1 MKRTTLV
8 AACWLQIGCAAL
20 LFVLSLVAELSEP
33 SLGMNWTAAGRITTV
48 NGGGAADR
56 ASIRPGDTLLSI
68 DGRVAGAT
76 LPALYHARVG
86 TPMTVR
92 VERSGAVISTVVV
105 PTNRVSEL
113 RRGVSGGGKA
123 AVSGLS
129 ALARV
134 VVNLFVLA
142 LAIGLLAARPQFG
155 AARVAALAC
164 AYWVGGND
172 LLHIA
177 GFGTI
182 YSSWGSALPFV
193 VHFVDA
199 VYIVTF
205 HALMLHF
212 ALIFPAPFAI
222 VRRNRVWQLAPY
234 IATAPYLVARL
245 AIASS
250 IVPAFPH
257 VRVAPSFLFVYPAL
271 LILLVPLL
279 LAVHFRYTAETN
291 DLRRLRFMLVAL
303 LPGLLSWLV
312 LVAVKAAD
320 ATEGARAIAGL
331 LQWLGAAAG
340 FTIFSYAT
348 LRHRLFDVRP
358 FIRKSIQY
366 AFARGTLLVGMSLP
380 GVALAVFLYTHRR
393 QSLSEVVTSDFTI
406 PSLLL
411 LAMGA
416 LLRYRKHLINAI
428 DRRFFR
434 ESYDSRQALQRVL
447 SMIQRGTD
455 IAVLGRV
462 ALHEIE
468 KALHP
473 IHVSLWLP
481 DSSESSFQRLLNVG
495 EDRLAPRLERRDPLP
510 RLIASIHQPL
520 EISLDRPSAGV
531 RRLPPE
537 TQQWLATVGAALVV
551 PLSVDREILGFLVL
565 GERLSEEPY
574 DAEDRELLT
583 AVASQLALT
592 EDYGRLEL
600 LARRDPLT
608 EALNRHAFYSLLDK
622 RRIFPFQAMAGCV
635 AVIDV
640 DDLKTINDRFGHS
653 AGDMAIR
660 RVATAVRSV
669 VRADDLVFRWGGD
682 EFLVILYGI
691 EQDEVV
697 QRLGTLDVRIR
708 QASAGSD
715 FDFPLTV
722 SFGVASFEEMVYIS
736 AAIEEADR
744 AMYVNKGNAKK
755 DA

>member
-1 MKRTTLV
+1 MKRSTLV
-8 AACWLQIGCAAL
+8 AACWLQIACAAF
-20 LFVLSLVAELSEP
+20 LFVLSLLAESSEP
-33 SLGMNWTAAGRITTV
+33 SLGMNWTASGRIATV
-48 NGGGAADR
+48 NAGGAADR
-56 ASIRPGDTLLSI
+56 ASIRPGDRLLSI
-68 DGRVAGAT
+68 DGRATDST

-86 TPMTVR
+86 KPMTVR
-92 VERSGAVISTVVV
+92 VERDGAVISTVVV
-105 PTNRVSEL
+105 PANRLSEL
-113 RRGVSGGGKA
+113 RRSVPNGKVAAIEGV
-123 AVSGLS
+123 S
-129 ALARV
+129 ALARLA
-134 VVNLFVLA
+134 VNLFVLA
-142 LAIGLLAARPQFG
+142 LAVCLLAARPQFG
-155 AARVAALAC
+155 AARVAAVAC

-177 GFGTI
+177 GFGATFSGLGPAFP
-182 YSSWGSALPFV
+182 YF

-199 VYIVTF
+199 IYIVTF
-205 HALMLHF
+205 HGMMLHF
-212 ALIFPAPFAI
+212 ALIFPAPFAF
-222 VRRNRVWQLAPY
+222 VRRNRVWQLVPY
-234 IATAPYLVARL
+234 VATLPYLVARL
-245 AIASS
+245 AMASS

-257 VRVAPSFLFVYPAL
+257 VRVAPSFLFVYPPL
-271 LILLVPLL
+271 LMLLVPLL
-279 LAVHFRYTAETN
+279 LAVHFRYTAEAN
-291 DLRRLRFMLVAL
+291 DIRRLRFMLVAL
-303 LPGLLSWLV
+303 LPGLLSWL
-312 LVAVKAAD
+312 LLLAVNASD
-320 ATEGARAIAGL
+320 ATPGARAFAGL

-340 FTIFSYAT
+340 FAIFSYAT

-358 FIRKSIQY
+358 LIRKSIQY
-366 AFARGTLLVGMSLP
+366 AFARGTLLFGMSLP
-380 GVALAVFLYTHRR
+380 GIALAVFLYTRR
-393 QSLSEVVTSDFTI
+393 HQSLSELVTSEFTV

-468 KALHP
+468 KAFHP
-473 IHVSLWLP
+473 VHVSLWLL
-481 DSSESSFQRLLNVG
+481 DSSESRFQRLLNVG

-510 RLIASIHQPL
+510 QLIQSIHQPL
-520 EISLDRPSAGV
+520 EISLARPSAGV
-531 RRLPPE
+531 RRLPPA
-537 TQQWLATVGAALVV
+537 TQDWLATVGAALVV

-574 DAEDRELLT
+574 DTEDRALLT

-640 DDLKTINDRFGHS
+640 NDLKSINDRFGHS

-691 EQDEVV
+691 EQDEVA
-697 QRLGTLDVRIR
+697 QRLGTLDERIR

-722 SFGVASFEEMVYIS
+722 SFGVASFEEMTYIS

-744 AMYVNKGNAKK
+744 AMYVNKGAAKH